1 MGESYGVLAV
11 LVYDSDPAATT
22 LINMNTDNTS
32 LTSAFISGVDGAA
45 MIDALN
51 AGQEVRITVHQQD
64 QLSGWEEGGQMSS
77 FTSWGSGSGLELKPE
92 ITAPGGNIWSTVMDS
107 SYVEGAGKYDDY
119 TGSYSL
125 MSGTS
130 MATPHMAGLAA
141 LVEQYVKP
149 LWQPGDL
156 LSSSEKIIGL
166 CQKRVVYKKDMKV
179 GRLARFLS
187 RFASHS
193 SAGIGVD
200 SPYKM
205 QFAINE
211 RGALFVLWAAFCAGV
226 AKLFGK
232 RGVFYEMVGQEV
244 SGLDGFYDHE
254 FQEYGEFGI
263 RIPENPGKVCDEIEA
278 ATGVQAMIVD
288 ANDLNVEILGKASS
302 VTLDDET
309 LKGLIRDNPAGQSRE
324 LTPFILIREV
334 KEERAPEEAQA

>member
-1 MGESYGVLAV
+1 
-11 LVYDSDPAATT
+11 
-22 LINMNTDNTS
+22 
-32 LTSAFISGVDGAA
+32 
-45 MIDALN
+45 
-51 AGQEVRITVHQQD
+51 
-64 QLSGWEEGGQMSS
+64 
-77 FTSWGSGSGLELKPE
+77 
-92 ITAPGGNIWSTVMDS
+92 
-107 SYVEGAGKYDDY
+107 
-119 TGSYSL
+119 
-125 MSGTS
+125 
-130 MATPHMAGLAA
+130 
-141 LVEQYVKP
+141 
-149 LWQPGDL
+149 
-156 LSSSEKIIGL
+156 
-166 CQKRVVYKKDMKV
+166 
-179 GRLARFLS
+179 
-187 RFASHS
+187 
-193 SAGIGVD
+193 
-200 SPYKM
+200 M

-226 AKLFGK
+226 AKLFWQTGACST
-232 RGVFYEMVGQEV
+232 RWWGQEV

>member
-1 MGESYGVLAV
+1 MEFRANEGKSVTIEVGGKTYARHAIQTHFVQVGESY
-11 LVYDSDPAATT
+11 
-22 LINMNTDNTS
+22 
-32 LTSAFISGVDGAA
+32 
-45 MIDALN
+45 ID
-51 AGQEVRITVHQQD
+51 
-64 QLSGWEEGGQMSS
+64 
-77 FTSWGSGSGLELKPE
+77 
-92 ITAPGGNIWSTVMDS
+92 
-107 SYVEGAGKYDDY
+107 
-119 TGSYSL
+119 
-125 MSGTS
+125 
-130 MATPHMAGLAA
+130 

-244 SGLDGFYDHE
+244 SGLDGFYGHDIP
-254 FQEYGEFGI
+254 EYEHMGV
-263 RIPENPGKVCDEIEA
+263 RVPENPDGVCDEVFEK
-278 ATGVQAMIVD
+278 TGVVMMIVD
-288 ANDLNVEILGKASS
+288 ANDLNVELLGRSS
-302 VTLDDET
+302 QLKQSDKDLLD
-309 LKGLIRDNPAGQSRE
+309 LIRDNPAGQDRQ

-334 KEERAPEEAQA
+334 KE

>member
-1 MGESYGVLAV
+1 MST
-11 LVYDSDPAATT
+11 DSDKQERSRLQHEAEHERPHKRSSVLLYLVILFAAAFLLLLMSYFMQQRANQEAMDKLEQTSDSATT
-22 LINMNTDNTS
+22 HK
-32 LTSAFISGVDGAA
+32 F
-45 MIDALN
+45 
-51 AGQEVRITVHQQD
+51 
-64 QLSGWEEGGQMSS
+64 SS
-77 FTSWGSGSGLELKPE
+77 FRMEC
-92 ITAPGGNIWSTVMDS
+92 A
-107 SYVEGAGKYDDY
+107 
-119 TGSYSL
+119 SL
-125 MSGTS
+125 
-130 MATPHMAGLAA
+130 
-141 LVEQYVKP
+141 QR
-149 LWQPGDL
+149 D
-156 LSSSEKIIGL
+156 
-166 CQKRVVYKKDMKV
+166 
-179 GRLARFLS
+179 
-187 RFASHS
+187 S

>member
-1 MGESYGVLAV
+1 M
-11 LVYDSDPAATT
+11 
-22 LINMNTDNTS
+22 
-32 LTSAFISGVDGAA
+32 
-45 MIDALN
+45 
-51 AGQEVRITVHQQD
+51 
-64 QLSGWEEGGQMSS
+64 
-77 FTSWGSGSGLELKPE
+77 
-92 ITAPGGNIWSTVMDS
+92 
-107 SYVEGAGKYDDY
+107 
-119 TGSYSL
+119 
-125 MSGTS
+125 
-130 MATPHMAGLAA
+130 
-141 LVEQYVKP
+141 
-149 LWQPGDL
+149 
-156 LSSSEKIIGL
+156 
-166 CQKRVVYKKDMKV
+166 VYKKDMKV

-334 KEERAPEEAQA
+334 KEERARGGAGINPFTDSTRGGIRPGSAPGTGRLHLLRPRPDGGSGRGSRPWPARTPPRG